1 MGCYTSKFKY
11 VQKYKDEIK
20 YIQNK
25 GVKNKIFTFNDF
37 SKLYINLLQSHSYEF
52 ILDQNNDSFI
62 HYFFVY
68 LYYTFEGKPSLSR
81 KIIDIASE
89 KKWNEKL
96 KLRSENL
103 YTYSD
108 LEFELNQNTELLL
121 YFVGFVRSLGIRY
134 IFLHKKYEMNSGQ
147 NKVVPLNI
155 IKLKSITEVSL
166 DTNQITD

>member
-1 MGCYTSKFKY
+1 MNLYW
-11 VQKYKDEIK
+11 IK
-20 YIQNK
+20 IM
-25 GVKNKIFTFNDF
+25 I
-37 SKLYINLLQSHSYEF
+37 
-52 ILDQNNDSFI
+52 SF
-62 HYFFVY
+62 Y

-147 NKVVPLNI
+147 K
-155 IKLKSITEVSL
+155 
-166 DTNQITD
+166 